1 MSAYCL
7 WSDTFIIL
15 EKEWVAIS
23 TLVLRVI
30 CSVLSLI
37 YKVENVVLPSP
48 FQAMD
53 SEEIQMRRQTSQSD
67 NSSQASSQC
76 RRRPNTCC
84 FCWCCCCSCLT
95 VRNKDIDDHSQK
107 FSIISKQDS
116 LQKQE
121 ERLSVNLDEVI
132 SWSKS
137 FEHLLKDPNGR
148 KFLSKF
154 LQSEH
159 SDENILFW
167 LACEEFKQEDQKT
180 SIMEKA
186 TSIYFDYISVLSPKE
201 ISIDASV
208 REAINKNMATPTTNI
223 FDEAQMHVYALMHR
237 DSYPR
242 FLNSPLYKSL
252 LKELSPSDNGMD
264 SDL

>member
-1 MSAYCL
+1 
-7 WSDTFIIL
+7 
-15 EKEWVAIS
+15 
-23 TLVLRVI
+23 
-30 CSVLSLI
+30 
-37 YKVENVVLPSP
+37 
-48 FQAMD
+48 MD
-53 SEEIQMRRQTSQSD
+53 SEEIQIRTQTSQS
-67 NSSQASSQC
+67 NTSSQASSRC
-76 RRRPNTCC
+76 RTQPNTCC

-95 VRNKDIDDHSQK
+95 VRNEDIDDRSQK
-107 FSIISKQDS
+107 FSMISKQDT
-116 LQKQE
+116 LQKQG

-137 FEHLLKDPNGR
+137 FEHLLKGPNGR
-148 KFLSKF
+148 KFLLKF

-180 SIMEKA
+180 SIVEKA
-186 TSIYFDYISVLSPKE
+186 KSIYFDYISVLSPKE

-208 REAINKNMATPTTNI
+208 REAINKNMATPTTDI

-242 FLNSPLYKSL
+242 FLNSPMYKSL
-252 LKELSPSDNGMD
+252 LEELSPSGNEMD

>member
-1 MSAYCL
+1 
-7 WSDTFIIL
+7 
-15 EKEWVAIS
+15 
-23 TLVLRVI
+23 
-30 CSVLSLI
+30 
-37 YKVENVVLPSP
+37 
-48 FQAMD
+48 MD
-53 SEEIQMRRQTSQSD
+53 PEQTQMTRQTSQTDSGSQ
-67 NSSQASSQC
+67 SSSRC
-76 RRRPNTCC
+76 TNHPNTCC

-95 VRNKDIDDHSQK
+95 VRNKEIDDCSQK
-107 FSIISKQDS
+107 ASIISKQES

-121 ERLSVNLDEVI
+121 ERLSVNLEEVA
-132 SWSKS
+132 SWSQS
-137 FEHLLKDPNGR
+137 FDHLLKDPNGR
-148 KFLSKF
+148 KFLLQF

-167 LACEEFKQEDQKT
+167 LACEEFKQEDHKA

-208 REAINKNMATPTTNI
+208 REAINKNMAMPTADI

-242 FLNSPLYKSL
+242 FLNSPVYKSL
-252 LKELSPSDNGMD
+252 LEELSPSDNAMD